1 MLICSVKSGVAEEKS
16 VLSWKGCSIS
26 RNAFMNECAETYEK
40 ITGTKIDV
48 QGGGST
54 LGIRSVCAG
63 NADICGTCRP
73 CLPDVFPELESGGY
87 MTHVAWD
94 AICFITHPS
103 NPVDRISTQQARDI
117 LTGKITN
124 WKEVGGP
131 DKPILML
138 YRVQTEQ
145 GKFSGVGYITRQLL
159 FNDQGISFAHNGL
172 YCRDSGVVEDA
183 VEKLEWTFAA
193 DGISS
198 SRKRNIKILNLD
210 DVLCSKENISNG
222 TYPLFRPLYI
232 LTKGKPVGEIKKL
245 VDWLTGN
252 EGQTII
258 SRQGTVNL
266 REGESLKGL
275 YKYWLHT
282 ELILNY

>member
-26 RNAFMNECAETYEK
+26 RNAFMNECAEAYEK
-40 ITGTKIDV
+40 ITGIKIDV
-48 QGGGST
+48 QSGGAT

-63 NADICGTCRP
+63 NADIGGTCRP